1 MLIFEY
7 ITLAQII
14 IGVAVTAL
22 VLAILLRIGALRNWF
37 DPMLLPLF
45 QTTLTVVLLGGRVI
59 PLADVFMY
67 LIFLFLISWGR
78 DRPKIINSSSILRW
92 QRIVVPLFVLSVIL
106 NAYVISEKGFL
117 LFEDDVG
124 VARQE
129 FYQGWGLVQRLNSVC
144 AVIFGIR
151 WAIGFTSGQAKN
163 NFILILLLWTSY
175 LILSL
180 GSKSGLYTLLTCIG
194 CIGSFQGIRLNL
206 RNIIIICFG
215 VVTSIAV
222 MFFIFF
228 GAEAWTYFGVRFISF
243 TDGPFYYFRS
253 PTAPVVSLSY
263 SFDQLL
269 VALRFYD
276 ALPQSSLGPA
286 INWDYFS
293 FDNELVGPNPQIFVE
308 ARAILGVMWP
318 MYYVI
323 VAGAITVILRCAK
336 TPFDLALLAMVAM
349 PLAID
354 SQFAMS
360 NVMNVALAYLLKIMI
375 SVMPKFRTNYDYN

>member
-7 ITLAQII
+7 ITLDQII
-14 IGVAVTAL
+14 LGVAATAA
-22 VLAILLRIGALRNWF
+22 VLAILLRIGAIRNWF

-59 PLADVFMY
+59 PLVDVLMY
-67 LIFLFLISWGR
+67 LIFLFLIAWGR
-78 DRPKIINSSSILRW
+78 DRPQIINSNSLLRW
-92 QRIVVPLFVLSVIL
+92 QRIVGPLFVLSVIL
-106 NAYVISEKGFL
+106 NAYVISQKGFL
-117 LFEDDVG
+117 LFQDDVG

-151 WAIGFTSGQAKN
+151 WAIGFTSGQARN
-163 NFILILLLWTSY
+163 IFVLTLLLWTSY

-180 GSKSGLYTLLTCIG
+180 GSKSGLYTLLVCIG
-194 CIGSFQGIRLNL
+194 CIGSFQGVRLNL
-206 RNIIIICFG
+206 RNVVILGFG
-215 VVTSIAV
+215 VVASVAA
-222 MFFIFF
+222 MFFIAF
-228 GAEAWTYFGVRFISF
+228 GAEAWASFGVRFISYA
-243 TDGPFYYFRS
+243 DGPFYYFRS
-253 PTAPVVSLSY
+253 PTAPIVSLSY

-293 FDNELVGPNPQIFVE
+293 YDNELVGPNPQIFVE

-323 VAGAITVILRCAK
+323 VAGAITAILRCAK
-336 TPFDLALLAMVAM
+336 TPFDLALFAMVAV

-354 SQFAMS
+354 SQFAIS
-360 NVMNVALAYLLKIMI
+360 NLLNVAFAYLLKMTILAMLQL
-375 SVMPKFRTNYDYN
+375 PKYHDYN